1 MNKIIYLFGILCIT
15 TFMQQPT
22 NAQNDYVGSSQFFD
36 IVGEWV
42 NNDTTEKRIARMEI
56 SKTIVNSYRMLP
68 YFDLN
73 GSEFPS
79 NEVKLTISEELMCYE
94 TKLMQA
100 QCMIM
105 PMKTPAGEQLRVYS
119 IIIDPNGSWT
129 GVAVDVLHKSK
140 KSKAIAEEDNL
151 LIGPSFDPWTL
162 EGSWMNEWE
171 EDMKIPRFNIYTKE
185 GELYCQPYK
194 LFQKNNKVKALG
206 EYKMENL
213 KLDDG
218 TQMVKWVENGL
229 ETQMRLRPIMEEW
242 QVVGV
247 DMIVEEVYE
256 DGTPKRIYRQ
266 FFVKD
271 PDAEIKALAE
281 KLIAT
286 LEGGWENIDPNAA
299 TLRLNIFDSEI
310 RVWVNCQDEKDG
322 CSLGTQKVLEPI
334 YEGLIG
340 TEFTTFS
347 TNRTLEIDTEL
358 EVNTS
363 DELPNFMV
371 LTTVIEDIE
380 GMRPIQVRSEVFKR
394 QGHIIS
400 GEVSELIEL
409 QDGRK

>member
-1 MNKIIYLFGILCIT
+1 MNRFIYFFVVACIFAST
-15 TFMQQPT
+15 QPI
-22 NAQNDYVGSSQFFD
+22 NAQNEYVGSSQFFD
-36 IVGEWV
+36 IAGEWV
-42 NNDTTEKRIARMEI
+42 NNDTVTKRISKMEI
-56 SKTIVNSYRMLP
+56 SKTIVNTYRSLP
-68 YFDLN
+68 YFDL
-73 GSEFPS
+73 GGIGVPFQ
-79 NEVKLTISEELMCYE
+79 EVKLDISEKLMCYE
-94 TKLMQA
+94 TKLMEA

-119 IIIDPNGSWT
+119 IIVDPNGSWI
-129 GVAVDVLHKSK
+129 GVSTDVLHRDVVKTN
-140 KSKAIAEEDNL
+140 DL

-171 EDMKIPRFNIYTKE
+171 EDMKIPRFNIYSKNN
-185 GELYCQPYK
+185 ELYCQPYK
-194 LFQKNNKVKALG
+194 LMKQNNKVKAMG

-213 KLDDG
+213 KLGDG
-218 TQMVKWVENGL
+218 TQLVKWVDNSL
-229 ETQMRLRPIMEEW
+229 ETQLRIRPIMEDW
-242 QVVGV
+242 QVVGI

-256 DGTPKRIYRQ
+256 DGVPKSVYRQ

-271 PDAEIKALAE
+271 PDAEVKALAE

-286 LEGGWENIDPNAA
+286 LDGSWENIDPNAA

-358 EVNTS
+358 EVNPP

-380 GMRPIQVRSEVFKR
+380 GIRPIQVRSEIFMRK
-394 QGHIIS
+394 GHVIS
-400 GEVSELIEL
+400 GDVEEMMEM
-409 QDGRK
+409 QEGKR

>member
-1 MNKIIYLFGILCIT
+1 MNKIIYLLIILCIT
-15 TFMQQPT
+15 AFTQQSI
-22 NAQNDYVGSSQFFD
+22 NAQNEYVGSTQFFD
-36 IVGEWV
+36 IAGEWV
-42 NNDTTEKRIARMEI
+42 NTDTTEKRIARMEI
-56 SKTIVNSYRMLP
+56 SKTIVNTYRMLP

-79 NEVKLTISEELMCYE
+79 NEVKLSLSEELMCYE

-100 QCMIM
+100 QAMIM

-119 IIIDPNGSWT
+119 VIVDPNGSWV
-129 GVAVDVLHKSK
+129 GIEVDVLHKVEK
-140 KSKAIAEEDNL
+140 LKLNANL
-151 LIGPSFDPWTL
+151 GIGPSFDPWTL

-171 EDMKIPRFNIYTKE
+171 EDMKIPRFNIYAKE
-185 GELYCQPYK
+185 GELYCQPYR
-194 LFQKNNKVKALG
+194 LFLKNNKVKAIG
-206 EYKMENL
+206 EFKIENL

-229 ETQMRLRPIMEEW
+229 ETQMRLRPIMEDW
-242 QVVGV
+242 QVIGV

-256 DGTPKRIYRQ
+256 DGAPKRIYRQ

-271 PDAEIKALAE
+271 PDAEIKAAAE

-286 LEGGWENIDPNAA
+286 LEGNWENIDPNAA

-310 RVWVNCQDEKDG
+310 RVWVNCQDEKEG

-340 TEFTTFS
+340 TEFATFS

-358 EVNTS
+358 EVNLNE
-363 DELPNFMV
+363 ELPNFMV
-371 LTTVIEDIE
+371 LTTVIEDLE
-380 GMRPIQVRSEVFKR
+380 GLRPIQVRSEVFKR
-394 QGHIIS
+394 KGHVIS
-400 GEVSELIEL
+400 GAVNELIEL
-409 QDGRK
+409 QDGRR